1 MQGFDYATPA
11 AYFVTICTYE
21 RRLLFEDAVLAEI
34 VEQQWHALPQ
44 RFPTV
49 DLDVFVVMPNHIH
62 GILMLN
68 TADVGAPLAGAQ
80 TLRTPTRSTSS
91 DATEGQRAGASP
103 APTLGTVVGAYK
115 SLVATAWL
123 QWVKVNNAS
132 QSARVWQ
139 RSYYER
145 VIRSDDEFGRVQAY
159 IADNPRMWKF
169 DPENPARKANVDY
182 NRVWSWLERRER

>member
-80 TLRTPTRSTSS
+80 TLRTPTRATSS
-91 DATEGQRAGASP
+91 DATEGQRAGPSPAPTPGDAGAPLAGAQMPRMLTGATSSGTTDRPRAGASP
-103 APTLGTVVGAYK
+103 ASTLGTVVGAYK
-115 SLVATAWL
+115 FVGSDRVASVGKGEQCEPISPRVAARLLRTSD
-123 QWVKVNNAS
+123 S
-132 QSARVWQ
+132 Q
-139 RSYYER
+139 
-145 VIRSDDEFGRVQAY
+145 
-159 IADNPRMWKF
+159 
-169 DPENPARKANVDY
+169 
-182 NRVWSWLERRER
+182 RR